1 MGQSPGIKT
10 YYESLGIRKK
20 LSTNIRKIMRI
31 QNDSRATSQID
42 TDLFTFLLVTPFR
55 QHSVNSLEKR
65 SVKSFSK

>member
-1 MGQSPGIKT
+1 
-10 YYESLGIRKK
+10 
-20 LSTNIRKIMRI
+20 MRI